1 MKKVIKVENLDCA
14 NCARKLEEKLQ
25 KLEGVNDCKV
35 SFMNQKITIDI
46 QDDKSDEIF
55 EEVIKVCKKTEPD
68 MKIL

>member
-1 MKKVIKVENLDCA
+1 MKKLIKVENLDCA

-55 EEVIKVCKKTEPD
+55 EEIIKVCKTTEPD
-68 MKIL
+68 MKIV